1 MAAVG
6 DRGNERTT
14 PDPTT
19 LGVLVTALTG
29 MGTAIGVLW
38 RQIQKHLATIEEKLK
53 DCETDRVELWKQ
65 LAKQAGTDVKALK
78 KQNGESE

>member
-1 MAAVG
+1 M
-6 DRGNERTT
+6 TT

-19 LGVLVTALTG
+19 LGVLATALTA
-29 MGTAIGVLW
+29 MGTAVGVLW
-38 RQIQKHLATIEEKLK
+38 RQIQKHLGTIEAKLK

-78 KQNGESE
+78 KQNGDSE